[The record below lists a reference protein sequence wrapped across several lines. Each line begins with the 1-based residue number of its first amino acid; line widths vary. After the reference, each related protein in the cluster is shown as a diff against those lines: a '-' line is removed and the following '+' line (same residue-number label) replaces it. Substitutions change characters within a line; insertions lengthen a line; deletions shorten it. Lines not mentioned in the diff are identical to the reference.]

1 MEETTFK
8 DNKFLELINENLNK
22 NKIKITETDNKIGK
36 IPNNSLTE
44 YNNKGDNNSAP
55 INRI

>member
-44 YNNKGDNNSAP
+44 YNNKGDNNSTP